1 MLLDKK
7 DNTYNVDKMFDY
19 FTIKA
24 MVMQSLET
32 IVRKELNR
40 RIASINLRKID
51 IQEDKE
57 DMLLP
62 IPLIIYLTIR
72 ITTLNYQH
80 HY

>member
-1 MLLDKK
+1 MLLNKK
-7 DNTYNVDKMFDY
+7 HNIYNVDETFDY

-24 MVMQSLET
+24 MIIESLET